1 MDRARWILKC
11 KDNLKET
18 RKQTCAHFHSKLS
31 PQQAGRAILLQ
42 YTDPFSH
49 EKCTN
54 SCPQKN
60 VHTYTSESRSSYGY
74 YVWYDF
80 LVWLIMASA
89 FPVAS
94 GHHLGLLTN
103 HLPFGPSPELPK
115 EAECEAPRCVSRCQ
129 AHWGLGRREQGRKPW
144 GRLTALQPCL
154 AGGRKG
160 EQRHVQG
167 DRRTKALQRTGA
179 PDL

>member
-1 MDRARWILKC
+1 MDRARSILKC

-49 EKCTN
+49 EKN
-54 SCPQKN
+54 ALIPVQKKKN

-80 LVWLIMASA
+80 LVWLSMASA

-94 GHHLGLLTN
+94 GRHLGLPTN

-115 EAECEAPRCVSRCQ
+115 EAECEAPRCVSCGQ
-129 AHWGLGRREQGRKPW
+129 AHWGLGRREQGRKLW

-167 DRRTKALQRTGA
+167 DRRTKARQ
-179 PDL
+179 